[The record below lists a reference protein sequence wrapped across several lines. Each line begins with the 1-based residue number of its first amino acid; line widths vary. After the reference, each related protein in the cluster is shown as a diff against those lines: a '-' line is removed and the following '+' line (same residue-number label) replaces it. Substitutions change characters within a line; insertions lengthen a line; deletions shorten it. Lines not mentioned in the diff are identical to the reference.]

1 MSDKRPRFSVK
12 VRTNVGNR
20 ALWRCEYCKTP
31 KSFSI
36 QPYVIE
42 HIIPI
47 SKGGSSEE
55 DNLAYSCGGC
65 NQFKYNKTESEDPIN
80 GELVPLFHP
89 RADTWSDHFACSDD
103 FATIIGLTPTGRATI
118 VALKINRETVQN
130 LRKVLL
136 LVKEHPPPE

>member
-1 MSDKRPRFSVK
+1 M
-12 VRTNVGNR
+12 
-20 ALWRCEYCKTP
+20 
-31 KSFSI
+31 
-36 QPYVIE
+36 
-42 HIIPI
+42 
-47 SKGGSSEE
+47 
-55 DNLAYSCGGC
+55 AYSCGGC

-89 RADTWSDHFACSDD
+89 RADTWSDHFAWSDD

-136 LVKEHPPPE
+136 LAKEHPPAE